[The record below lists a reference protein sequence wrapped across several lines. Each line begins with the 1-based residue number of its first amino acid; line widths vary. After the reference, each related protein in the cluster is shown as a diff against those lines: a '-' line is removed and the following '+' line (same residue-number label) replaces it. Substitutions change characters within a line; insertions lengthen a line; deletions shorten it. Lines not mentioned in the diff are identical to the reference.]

1 MMRNL
6 NRFQRILVWILSFL
20 FVLTLFVGIFKQSV
34 ITDTNKEVFNVV
46 SAVRYTFFEYPVVK
60 SQKWFY
66 NIMNLENI
74 TEENRLLK
82 ENVKSIARNQAY
94 IKELEKENQELIEML
109 EFKNKNSHLNL
120 VATKVIFRDFERW
133 NNTIKIDIGSSSKVK
148 VNDAV
153 LLPEGLIGRVESTE
167 ANSSIV
173 RLLISNDKVSKV
185 AVKINVDKDK
195 YIEAII
201 DEFNFDEQAFEL
213 SLLETSDLIKTT
225 NEVVT
230 SGAGGIIPGGILV
243 GEIVSKEVS
252 TSELGDKI
260 LVKPAA
266 SFDSFENVFVV
277 VGAFDG

>member
-230 SGAGGIIPGGILV
+230 SGAGGIILGGILV